1 MFLGWL
7 NFEGDST
14 KSATALVLGSEGA
27 DWPLHTPAHLNFPE
41 LCENR
46 EPAPRS
52 SWFQV
57 AELCIR
63 ICVMPSPCSWSSSLQ
78 MTSDQLSPAAGD
90 SPPPLLRG
98 SRRAA
103 LSVKPSI
110 SLGFTVENSMGILQK
125 IKCGSTDPPSEYTP
139 KIIKSGTQ
147 SNVCAPVHSFR

>member
-1 MFLGWL
+1 MKEIQQNQQQLW
-7 NFEGDST
+7 S
-14 KSATALVLGSEGA
+14 SAVREPAG
-27 DWPLHTPAHLNFPE
+27 PLHTPARLNLPE
-41 LCENR
+41 LCEVR

-57 AELCIR
+57 AELCTR

-78 MTSDQLSPAAGD
+78 VTPDQLSPAAGD

-103 LSVKPSI
+103 LSMKPAI

-125 IKCGSTDPPSEYTP
+125 IKCGSTDSPSECTP
-139 KIIKSGTQ
+139 KIIKSGDSIKCLCTCSQ
-147 SNVCAPVHSFR
+147 RR